1 MDSYKVCQSCGRQN
15 PMDSQWCAS
24 CGSNIANV
32 APQQQ
37 WQQPQQSGQYQQQ
50 PVYGQPTKFC
60 SSCGNQIDVRAEIC
74 PKCGVRQIQNQAP
87 PPLVQPIIVA
97 NRKSEGLAAVLSFII
112 PGLGQIYNGE
122 IGKGIAIIIGSVIL
136 WMFFW
141 LLIPLLILL
150 IIYIWSIYD
159 AYKTAQNINQ
169 QAMMQGNYQQY
180 PRQY

>member
-1 MDSYKVCQSCGRQN
+1 M
-15 PMDSQWCAS
+15 
-24 CGSNIANV
+24 
-32 APQQQ
+32 
-37 WQQPQQSGQYQQQ
+37 
-50 PVYGQPTKFC
+50 
-60 SSCGNQIDVRAEIC
+60 
-74 PKCGVRQIQNQAP
+74 
-87 PPLVQPIIVA
+87 
-97 NRKSEGLAAVLSFII
+97 LSFII